1 MNQFQGLLYFVNVS
15 HINEERVC
23 KNEGNVTTNAEEF
36 LSVWFWILL
45 RVWDF
50 QVSEWFEKENEFSKN
65 VPGPVLYFLVKEKV
79 SLEFNINTHTNPN
92 MLL

>member
-1 MNQFQGLLYFVNVS
+1 MNQFQGFLYFVNVS

-45 RVWDF
+45 RV
-50 QVSEWFEKENEFSKN
+50 SEIFRYQNGLKKKMNFLQMY
-65 VPGPVLYFLVKEKV
+65 PVLYFLVKEKV

>member
-1 MNQFQGLLYFVNVS
+1 MNQFQGFLYFVNVS

-45 RVWDF
+45 RV
-50 QVSEWFEKENEFSKN
+50 SEIFRYQNGLKKKMNFLKMY
-65 VPGPVLYFLVKEKV
+65 PVLYFLVKEKV